1 MTLLNDIQQRSEEI
15 LNTKA
20 VIKQYENEL
29 DKLDNEIAELER
41 RTENELSF
49 ELDKQLNE
57 KKEFRPKAQHRLDKA
72 KQKLGED
79 IKVKARAIAPYVT
92 RYVKE
97 QFKQDKTIQEKYE
110 QARAALLDAH
120 RQVIEYEE
128 SRKDRANKI
137 MAELEQAKY
146 NAALQKTS
154 VIGISHSSEILS
166 KSKLLLD
173 LDMRGYNGHP
183 SMRKWFELVEEQA
196 NRESVKQ

>member
-92 RYVKE
+92 RYAKE
-97 QFKQDKTIQEKYE
+97 QFKEDDMIQEKYE
-110 QARAALLDAH
+110 QAQASLLDAYK
-120 RQVIEYEE
+120 QVIEYEDA
-128 SRKDRANKI
+128 RKDRAKQI
-137 MAELEQAKY
+137 MADLDKAKY
-146 NAALQKTS
+146 NEAISKTS
-154 VIGISHSSEILS
+154 IVGISHISEILS
-166 KSKLLLD
+166 KSELLLN
-173 LDMRGYNGHP
+173 LDMQGYNGHP

-196 NRESVKQ
+196 NRKPVNQ